1 MPHQRK
7 GSPAV
12 DARIAEGAIVHQ
24 LLREDHPERWTRYE
38 LERELADIDR
48 ASVDHALRR
57 LQRKGVLQLVG
68 GARIQASDCARH
80 LYALNVIG
88 V

>member
-7 GSPAV
+7 GSPAA
-12 DARIAEGAIVHQ
+12 DARIAERAIVHQ
-24 LLREDHPERWTRYE
+24 LLREDHCERWTRYE
-38 LERELADIDR
+38 LERQLADIDR
-48 ASVDHALRR
+48 TTVDHALHR
-57 LQRKGVLQLVG
+57 LQRKGVLQLAG
-68 GARIQASDCARH
+68 GARLQASDCARH